1 MKTPNTDVRRLP
13 LVALFLATLLSA
25 ELQARPVQ
33 IIHTNDLHSHMDY
46 AGSKPDR
53 GGYAAVKVVIDRL
66 RARAAAQGIPT
77 LVLDGGDFSE
87 GTHFYLA
94 DEGLKSWE
102 ALDEIGYDA
111 VALGNH
117 DYQVGPKGLEHI
129 TARLTPKAQILGAN
143 FVADKT
149 FPNVNRVIKKSA
161 EFVRDGVRIAV
172 LGLTTNEFFYR
183 WTAKPGGDV
192 KDPVDTAKKLVP
204 ALKKRN
210 DFVIALTHLGVKID
224 TKLVENVPGVDVV
237 VGGHD
242 HAVLSKPLL
251 VARDKGPIAVVVQAG
266 EHGKYVGDMLLDLE
280 PGSPARVLRY
290 RLIDVVTGEAGQ
302 DPDVQNF
309 VARARQAI
317 GDRYGQG
324 WLDEVIGQT
333 EIPMDRP
340 VKGTTAWSRIFVQTY
355 REATG
360 ADLAWDVGEFYGPS
374 QTAGDITRE
383 KLVRYFPRVFDIKN
397 PSGWTIWTMK
407 LQGKAIT
414 EIIKQ
419 SAKQGF
425 FFNLDGITYKIK
437 LDAKGKTEL
446 TDFKIGG
453 RKVSPFKVYTIATSE
468 GLGRGTAQGHWLA
481 KAFAQPKDSGISI
494 WSAVESRLRSVGR
507 LH

>member
-1 MKTPNTDVRRLP
+1 MKIPNTDVRRL
-13 LVALFLATLLSA
+13 LGGICLLLTLST

-53 GGYAAVKVVIDRL
+53 GGYAAVKVVIDKL
-66 RARAAAQGIPT
+66 RAQAAERGIPT

-102 ALDEIGYDA
+102 ALDQIGYDA

-129 TARLTPKAQILGAN
+129 LSRLNPKAQILGAN
-143 FVADKT
+143 FRADREYG
-149 FPNVNRVIKKSA
+149 NVNRVIKKSA
-161 EFVRDGVRIAV
+161 EFVRDGIRIAV

-192 KDPVDTAKKLVP
+192 KDPIETAKKLVP

-210 DFVIALTHLGVKID
+210 DFVIALTHIGTKAD

-242 HAVLSKPLL
+242 HAVLYKPLL
-251 VARDKGPIAVVVQAG
+251 VAREKGPIAVVVQAG

-280 PGSPARVLRY
+280 RGSPARVLRY
-290 RLIDVVTGEAGQ
+290 RLIDVITGETGV
-302 DPDVQNF
+302 DPNVQQF
-309 VARARQAI
+309 VASARQAI
-317 GDRYGQG
+317 DDRYGRG

-333 EIPMDRP
+333 DIPMDRP
-340 VKGTTAWSRIFVQTY
+340 VKGTTPWSRLFVQTY

-383 KLVRYFPRVFDIKN
+383 KLIRYFPRVFDIKN
-397 PSGWTIWTMK
+397 PNGWTIWTMK

-425 FFNLDGITYKIK
+425 FFNLDGITYKTKI
-437 LDAKGKTEL
+437 DQKGKFEL

-453 RKVSPFKVYTIATSE
+453 KKVSPFKVYKIATSE

-481 KAFAQPKDSGISI
+481 KAFAQPKDSGIPI
-494 WSAVESRLRSVGR
+494 WSAVESRLRSVGN